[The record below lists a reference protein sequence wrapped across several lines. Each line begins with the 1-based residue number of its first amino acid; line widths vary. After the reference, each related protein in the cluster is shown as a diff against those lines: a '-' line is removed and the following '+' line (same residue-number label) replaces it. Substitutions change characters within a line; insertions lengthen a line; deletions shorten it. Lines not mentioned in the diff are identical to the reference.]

1 MGWDNSHPSFG
12 VKGGKNMGK
21 ITLKNISTATVN
33 IVSDKFRRELVPGR
47 TVPISQSIYE
57 DLMFDPG
64 FNNLVSGHYIRIDGV
79 ENDNAVVI
87 DESPVF
93 DVEVVKEMFE
103 KKDYSKFAK
112 FLPNATMA
120 EKDTVVKL
128 AVDNGIT
135 DGGFTALIKKY
146 CGVDVISAL
155 NIKRQAE
162 EK

>member
-1 MGWDNSHPSFG
+1 
-12 VKGGKNMGK
+12 
-21 ITLKNISTATVN
+21 
-33 IVSDKFRRELVPGR
+33 
-47 TVPISQSIYE
+47 
-57 DLMFDPG
+57 
-64 FNNLVSGHYIRIDGV
+64 
-79 ENDNAVVI
+79 
-87 DESPVF
+87 
-93 DVEVVKEMFE
+93 MFE

>member
-1 MGWDNSHPSFG
+1 
-12 VKGGKNMGK
+12 MGK

-79 ENDNAVVI
+79 EDSNAVVI

-93 DVEVVKEMFE
+93 DVEDVKEMFE
-103 KKDYSKFAK
+103 KKNYSKFAK

-128 AVDNGIT
+128 AVDNGVT

-146 CGVDVISAL
+146 CDVDVISAL